1 MDESLTRQ
9 LLALHPQSFGWALAL
24 CRWDRPEAEE
34 TLQMTYEKVFDG
46 RARFDGRS
54 SLKTWLYAV
63 IRRTA
68 ADRRRRGWLR
78 WLRQAA
84 VPEGDPP
91 AQPAAIVE
99 GRERAAQ
106 VRGALVRL
114 PGRQREVLDLVFYQ
128 DLTVE
133 QAAGVMG
140 VSVGSARRH
149 YDRAKRRL
157 GEFLK

>member
-1 MDESLTRQ
+1 MDESLAQQ
-9 LLALHPQSFGWALAL
+9 LVALHPKSFGWALAL

-68 ADRRRRGWLR
+68 ADRRRRRWLGWLR
-78 WLRQAA
+78 LAE

-91 AQPAAIVE
+91 PQPASIVE

-106 VRGALVRL
+106 VRGALGRL
-114 PGRQREVLDLVFYQ
+114 PGRQREVLDLVFYH

-133 QAAGVMG
+133 QAARVMG

-149 YDRAKRRL
+149 YDRAKRRV
-157 GEFLK
+157 GELLK

>member
-1 MDESLTRQ
+1 MDESLTQQ
-9 LLALHPQSFGWALAL
+9 LIALHPQSFGWALAL

-78 WLRQAA
+78 WWRQAA

-114 PGRQREVLDLVFYQ
+114 PGRQREVLDLVFYH

>member
-1 MDESLTRQ
+1 MDESLTQQ

-84 VPEGDPP
+84 GPEGDPP

-114 PGRQREVLDLVFYQ
+114 PGRQREVLDLVFYH

-133 QAAGVMG
+133 QAAAVMG

-157 GEFLK
+157 GELLK